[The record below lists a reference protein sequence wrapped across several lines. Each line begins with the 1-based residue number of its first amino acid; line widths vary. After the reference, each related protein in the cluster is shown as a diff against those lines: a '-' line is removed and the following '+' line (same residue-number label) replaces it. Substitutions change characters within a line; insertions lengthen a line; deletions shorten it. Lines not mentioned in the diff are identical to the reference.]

1 MWILG
6 DFVCVFF
13 WLFGLWRIVVGYVC
27 MGRSFRMMW
36 EGVIIMRLLWGFV
49 DWMRILGWGLFGR
62 YLVIGFCFFGNKN
75 YELCFGVKCKK
86 ECYEVFWIKKYKV
99 NDFYIYIVYN
109 CNNIVEW
116 NSYVIFILI
125 LYISKELKYWK
136 KILFEEWIVFYVLLL
151 FGVFCFCYRFF
162 FFFRK
167 L

>member
-116 NSYVIFILI
+116 NSFVIFILI

-136 KILFEEWIVFYVLLL
+136 KFYLKSGLYFMFCCYLGFFVFVI
-151 FGVFCFCYRFF
+151 GFCFFF
-162 FFFRK
+162 WK